1 MSNILVLQKHKK
13 SSEDFILRMQVLHNF
28 ILLFLLLS
36 IYHHNGKTM
45 AKGAYIGPIMMW
57 WNLNDNGPNIYIY
70 LQFP

>member
-45 AKGAYIGPIMMW
+45 AKGAYIGPIMM
-57 WNLNDNGPNIYIY
+57 
-70 LQFP
+70 